1 MAPRAAKPWKV
12 VRQELPIDEARVAA
26 YAQIVEAQHR
36 IAASRTRAGMTDAEV
51 DAGLDASEPDDPESL
66 SPRELYLTVVERFV
80 AGLGGRLEGASAVF
94 ENEAVDLPAPEDL
107 DSRSGL

>member
-26 YAQIVEAQHR
+26 YAQIIEAQHR
-36 IAASRTRAGMTDAEV
+36 IAASRTRAGMTDVEI
-51 DAGLDASEPDDPESL
+51 DAALDASEPDDPESL

-80 AGLGGRLEGASAVF
+80 AGLGGRLDGASADFGGEGV
-94 ENEAVDLPAPEDL
+94 ELPSPEDL
-107 DSRSGL
+107 DP